1 MSVGWVSHPGYDT
14 QLPRT
19 AWTWRCPRRH
29 GLFLASGG
37 RLPQRRGR
45 VARRYLPAASV
56 RYSCAG
62 FMQLRHLWPAAP
74 AYAACAS
81 ARRGIHAAS
90 RLPVAL
96 RPPPH
101 PYVVYLRHKCA
112 VAPRIH
118 GATAQNRRN
127 WPSEAGGTTMTA
139 PFSGATARTC
149 RSWTAALGRRC
160 SGMAQLGSGGATSS
174 AGSPTTPHDAPR
186 HPETPRNAEDPPPP
200 KIQRVLPRPGLRIP
214 TAPSRRRFL
223 DRARRRLRIS
233 PPG

>member
-1 MSVGWVSHPGYDT
+1 MTGSATRATTRSCQELPG
-14 QLPRT
+14 R
-19 AWTWRCPRRH
+19 WRCPRRH
-29 GLFLASGG
+29 GLFLAAGG

-45 VARRYLPAASV
+45 VARRYLPGAPV

-62 FMQLRHLWPAAP
+62 FMQLRHLCPAAP

-90 RLPVAL
+90 RLRVAL
-96 RPPPH
+96 RPPRH

-139 PFSGATARTC
+139 PFSGATARTW

-160 SGMAQLGSGGATSS
+160 SGMAQLGRGGATSS
-174 AGSPTTPHDAPR
+174 AGSPHDAPR
-186 HPETPRNAEDPPPP
+186 HPETPRNAENPP
-200 KIQRVLPRPGLRIP
+200 KSPARSATPWPPKPNGTADANSLTEFVDTSGYRRP
-214 TAPSRRRFL
+214 
-223 DRARRRLRIS
+223 ARLS
-233 PPG
+233 GC

>member
-1 MSVGWVSHPGYDT
+1 
-14 QLPRT
+14 
-19 AWTWRCPRRH
+19 
-29 GLFLASGG
+29 
-37 RLPQRRGR
+37 
-45 VARRYLPAASV
+45 
-56 RYSCAG
+56 
-62 FMQLRHLWPAAP
+62 MQLRHLWPAAP